1 MLANLHAIDRS
12 DIIGCIIVN
21 LCGLRIQAIDSRL
34 LIIRFRLQSGNIRL
48 VFRRL
53 RHGIIDFSQCG
64 GHARAI
70 LDLPRHRQL
79 ARFHVITGNRG
90 TTDGSHI
97 FQLLAVSRELTG
109 FVLQSGDLAF
119 IRGDTVSS
127 VNQITLIRFSSNRGF
142 KAPYTSH
149 QSCNLILIRLLCHVC
164 RHSFLDFI
172 YPVSSQIA
180 QVSICFV
187 TQRRCNCGFISF
199 ITQLILQCGDT
210 SFIRSNICLLI
221 RHIFGQTASCITYR
235 GLQRFNIRFI
245 GCHFS
250 SRPLRSKRKIYFCLF
265 VCLISRI
272 NLMCYAGTFIHMHR
286 CFRYAQSPAEER
298 KRHERGQECMSSNP
312 PDFFRSGSRL
322 GMRPSDFRSDHIAIL
337 CFRPDDFV
345 DVVHNDFPLCEE

>member
-1 MLANLHAIDRS
+1 MGSITNLGFKVPYASIQCCNRS
-12 DIIGCIIVN
+12 
-21 LCGLRIQAIDSRL
+21 RSRL
-34 LIIRFRLQSGNIRL
+34 VCQR
-48 VFRRL
+48 
-53 RHGIIDFSQCG
+53 IID
-64 GHARAI
+64 
-70 LDLPRHRQL
+70 
-79 ARFHVITGNRG
+79 
-90 TTDGSHI
+90 
-97 FQLLAVSRELTG
+97 
-109 FVLQSGDLAF
+109 
-119 IRGDTVSS
+119 IR
-127 VNQITLIRFSSNRGF
+127 
-142 KAPYTSH
+142 
-149 QSCNLILIRLLCHVC
+149 LIRLQIHIC

-187 TQRRCNCGFISF
+187 TQRRCNYGFISF

-265 VCLISRI
+265 VCLINRI
-272 NLMCYAGTFIHMHR
+272 NLASPTSYFVHMHR
-286 CFRYAQSPAEER
+286 SFRYAQSPAKER
-298 KRHERGQECMSSNP
+298 KRHERGEKFTSCTP

-322 GMRPSDFRSDHIAIL
+322 GMRPSDFRSYHIAIL

-345 DVVHNDFPLCEE
+345 NVVHNDFPPLRKNNEHFLRAGWRSFLCFYNTGNLSLAGAFAAKVVEILQKWSFGWLGTGDWGLVTRDW